1 MGRTPMVTRTI
12 TTTRCNV
19 LCMNVKEG
27 IPFEQEVTIP
37 RTYPDTTKMLK
48 QVAKM
53 IDNESTKAVH
63 IKSYEECETLYGMT
77 ESEFISHAEVLPPRV
92 TNETEHK

>member
-1 MGRTPMVTRTI
+1 MARIPMVTRTI
-12 TTTRCNV
+12 ISTKCTV
-19 LCMNVKEG
+19 LCMNLEEG

-53 IDNESTKAVH
+53 IDNETTKAVH
-63 IKSYEECETLYGMT
+63 IKSYEEQETLYGMT
-77 ESEFISHAEVLPPRV
+77 EAKFMEYAEVLPPRA
-92 TNETEHK
+92 TIDK

>member
-12 TTTRCNV
+12 TTTKCTV
-19 LCMNVKEG
+19 LCMNLEEG

-53 IDNESTKAVH
+53 IDNECTKAVH

-77 ESEFISHAEVLPPRV
+77 EAEFIANAEVLPPRV
-92 TNETEHK
+92 ANDKR